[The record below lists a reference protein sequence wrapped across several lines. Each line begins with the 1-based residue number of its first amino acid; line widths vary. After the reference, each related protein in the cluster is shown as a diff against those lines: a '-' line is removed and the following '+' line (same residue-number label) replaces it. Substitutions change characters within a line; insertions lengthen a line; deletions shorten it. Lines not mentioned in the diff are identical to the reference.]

1 MPFNCLSDME
11 LDEEPAEVEVKPI
24 LRSLQQVNISVVVEP
39 PSSEDSSQAR
49 PAKEE
54 ADENAEP
61 AQPTRTVTAEQVR
74 EEEDEAEEETA
85 LETAAIA
92 RLGERIVEGAEE
104 PVVERTNSAAAAR
117 GTGAISI
124 SFIFSN
130 QKFPSF
136 VTHNV
141 TKTRNTQQI
150 SDEIWE
156 FDFRYCSKIPYR
168 SQTSPYR

>member
-1 MPFNCLSDME
+1 ME

-54 ADENAEP
+54 ADENAAASP
-61 AQPTRTVTAEQVR
+61 AEDTRTRVDRER
-74 EEEDEAEEETA
+74 EMEEEEDLDQVEEETA

-117 GTGAISI
+117 GTGTH
-124 SFIFSN
+124 FNFLDKN
-130 QKFPSF
+130 KHFP
-136 VTHNV
+136 VITH
-141 TKTRNTQQI
+141 TT
-150 SDEIWE
+150 
-156 FDFRYCSKIPYR
+156 
-168 SQTSPYR
+168 